1 MSVQLIVYPQ
11 WYNGVL
17 NPISGPSWNQMIAY
31 PSDFTMTSTSHV
43 VTNPSALSLI
53 VIASLFPTMIPNK
66 WYGYYRAGFGG
77 VTGGLNSLKLHTT
90 SSGTFQRL
98 SGMTA
103 GGLYDV
109 KITWD
114 SSHARQVMLKIYN
127 GTTIVS
133 TQYPTPTAPTYE
145 VTLQFTAPSAD
156 DTVIN
161 IDYNDGVA
169 FTIITEVSC
178 KLAGQAPPT
187 PIQNLSNGAVS
198 CDLYEDEDIPLTLS
212 VDNFKNAAE
221 QVHSYSKAFNLPG
234 TKRNNQIFDNLF
246 EVTRYVDGNSILFNP
261 LIRTK
266 AVLKQDGVLLFEGFL
281 RMLDISE
288 KEGELSYNVNLYSEV
303 IALADTLEDRKFSD
317 LGFQELE
324 HDYTYSN
331 IRNSWVGG
339 LVLLNPLPAG
349 TFAGTAGA
357 TTTGVL
363 RYPFVDWNHQFNVSL
378 TSGNPEL
385 PNLESAFRPWIR
397 LKYIIDMIFNA
408 TEFTYS
414 SNFFNTSDFEKLFM
428 DFNWGEGNAPVTI
441 NSSGG
446 VTIDTLQ
453 GLTTSFSN
461 ILFQAIPGSPLSS
474 SFGFDFSTGV
484 FTALQD
490 GQTYDCVISVPF
502 QAQTITGATVIAELV
517 VNGVVTANF
526 THTFAT
532 WFNPTTW
539 LLSVSITLN
548 AGETWYLQ
556 AKETAAGNAAVR
568 DISPTPALT
577 LITNSTQTTNATLL
591 ETLRGDL
598 GQWEF
603 LKGIMTMFNLITMPN
618 PDNPN
623 ELIIEPYSEVFAT
636 PTSTG
641 TNLASRGIQ
650 HNWTDK
656 IDITQ
661 MKLEPLADLKS
672 RVIFQYAEDDEDFCF
687 NEYKRQ
693 VQPIGL
699 SGDSGHLYGS
709 KLWDARNLNLLEG
722 TETISAE
729 PFAATIPAA
738 LMPQYTDF
746 IIPKIYASEDGAE
759 TEGFN
764 NAPRI
769 MYQNGVHNL
778 TSCTYQVPA
787 QNGGGAVSFEDEY
800 LRFSHL
806 TDVPTVLGDTFDY
819 NFGECQLLPGVGMP
833 VTSNLFNIHWLPYY
847 AELYNPNTRTMNIKV
862 NLDAGDISRFE
873 FNDRV
878 MIKNRV
884 YRVNEINYKPNDLST
899 VEFILIG

>member
-11 WYNGVL
+11 WYDGVL

-31 PSDFTMTSTSHV
+31 PSDFTMTSTSHSV
-43 VTNPSALSLI
+43 LNPSALSLI
-53 VIASLFPTMIPNK
+53 AITTLFGPTMIPNK
-66 WYGYYRAGFGG
+66 WYGYYRAGLGG
-77 VTGGLNSLKLHTT
+77 VTGGVNSLKLHTT

-98 SGMTA
+98 SGMTP

-109 KITWD
+109 RITWD

-133 TQYPTPTAPTYE
+133 TQFATPTAPTYE
-145 VTLQFTAPSAD
+145 VTLQFTAPSAA

-169 FTIITEVSC
+169 FTIITEVAC
-178 KLAGQAPPT
+178 KPAGQAPPP

-234 TKRNNQIFDNLF
+234 TKRNNQIFDNMF

-281 RMLDISE
+281 RMLDILE

-303 IALADTLEDRKFSD
+303 IALADTLEGRKFSD
-317 LGFQELE
+317 LDFSELE
-324 HDYTYSN
+324 HDYTYTN
-331 IRNSWVGG
+331 IRNSWTGV
-339 LVLLNPLPAG
+339 LVLINALPPG
-349 TFAGTAGA
+349 TFAGTAG
-357 TTTGVL
+357 TYTTGVL
-363 RYPFVDWNHQFNVSL
+363 RYPFCDWNHQFNVSL

-428 DFNWGEGNAPVTI
+428 DFNWGEGNSPVTFDL
-441 NSSGG
+441 
-446 VTIDTLQ
+446 TKAFTTTAQTL
-453 GLTTSFSN
+453 GTGFSN
-461 ILFQAIPGSPLSS
+461 IDFLDAGVPA
-474 SFGFDFSTGV
+474 SFGYSSGV
-484 FTALQD
+484 FTAQQD
-490 GQTYDCVISVPF
+490 GQIY
-502 QAQTITGATVIAELV
+502 TGTSDIIFTSTGLASSTLNIQIL
-517 VNGVVTANF
+517 VNGVVNGQW
-526 THTFAT
+526 THTIPALGSYAWNGFNGTTIGPLQTGDT
-532 WFNPTTW
+532 W
-539 LLSVSITLN
+539 SI
-548 AGETWYLQ
+548 Q
-556 AKETAAGNAAVR
+556 AKYTGGSGI
-568 DISPTPALT
+568 DIDV
-577 LITNSTQTTNATLL
+577 TNSALILNTNATQTTNATLL

-603 LKGIMTMFNLITMPN
+603 LKGIITMFNLITMPN

-672 RVIFQYAEDDEDFCF
+672 RVKFQYAEDDEDFCF

-693 VQPIGL
+693 VQPISL
-699 SGDSGHLYGS
+699 SGGSGHLYGS
-709 KLWDARNLNLLEG
+709 KLWYERDLNLLEG

-738 LMPQYTDF
+738 LMPSYTDF
-746 IIPKIYASEDGAE
+746 IIPKIYASEDGTE

-769 MYQNGVHNL
+769 LYENGVHNL
-778 TSCTYQVPA
+778 TSCTYQVPE
-787 QNGGGAVSFEDEY
+787 QNGGSAVPSEDEY

-819 NFGECQLLPGVGMP
+819 NFGECQLLSGLGMP
-833 VTSNLFNIHWLPYY
+833 VSSNLFNIHWLPYY

-884 YRVNEINYKPNDLST
+884 YRVNEINYKPNDLSS